1 MGVIVP
7 AGQDQLRVSPERIVA
22 PVCSEV
28 LVKAAICG
36 ADGYLVA
43 NQPVDWSLDRCGVGQ
58 FGSLATNDSRHLLSW
73 WDMPRRIDN
82 WTALGTT
89 AQEAV
94 VLYRGTPDPRDDV
107 QILRGDTWVT
117 VTSATEG
124 TSVVNAC
131 APSTPG
137 MNRATAVIHWVDAD
151 WVFPAAACVTE
162 AGRPHV
168 LTTTVTRR
176 TSGTPLCGWIV
187 RYNVARGASLGY
199 GGGNSLEVPT
209 DANGRASVEVSPNDA
224 GGGSATVAISMIGPA
239 NTPAAGLE
247 LSRTT
252 STITWQVGAPA
263 AAPAG
268 PAPPTPPTD
277 VPPSLDQPPALPGV
291 SPPPTFAQP
300 PQGAAPI
307 PPAGQTPADPYRTVP
322 PTAPPA
328 TSPPQASPY
337 SSTPPAAAAQEPGGK
352 AELDVQMRRISPQQ
366 VAVGEY
372 ASFEVV
378 ITNRGTGIARNVML
392 VDRFDRGL
400 RHPKAQPNVYGI
412 EYAGR
417 DLPPGESQTVTLT
430 FQVVD
435 GGQHCHEITVSAE
448 ATASVSRRDCVTA
461 RQAALEVSLTGP
473 RRQIVGESAAF
484 SAVVRNVGDV
494 PATNIELVFRP
505 DPAIVPTLS
514 ETDAR
519 ALPNGDVLIRIE
531 KLEAGER
538 RPIRLEGR
546 CNADSNR
553 ACTQVLVTADGGVTA
568 AAEACVEILPALG
581 SGTPSTGAAPGTN
594 GAAALAV
601 TTGLKLTISEN
612 KNPAR
617 LREKQTIY
625 ITVENSGQ
633 QTETKVNVRAIL
645 PPEMTIDAAQI
656 QPQNEATVL
665 GQEVRFATIS
675 ELRPGDQRRYV
686 IPVTP
691 NRAGQVQ
698 VRAQMASSNLTTPTT
713 VDSNVIQILP

>member
-1 MGVIVP
+1 MGIVVP
-7 AGQDQLRVSPERIVA
+7 AGQDQLRLSPERIIA

-58 FGSLATNDSRHLLSW
+58 FGNLESNDARHLLSW
-73 WDMPRRIDN
+73 WDMPRRVDN

-137 MNRATAVIHWVDAD
+137 RNRATAIIHWVDAD
-151 WVFPAAACVTE
+151 WVFPPAASVTE

-176 TSGTPLCGWIV
+176 TNGSPLCGWVV
-187 RYNVARGASLGY
+187 RYNVVRGASLGY
-199 GGGNSLEVPT
+199 GGGSSLEVPT

-224 GGGSATVAISMIGPA
+224 GGGSATVGVSIVGPP

-252 STITWQVGAPA
+252 STITWQAGAPA
-263 AAPAG
+263 AVPGAPAPSVP
-268 PAPPTPPTD
+268 PAD
-277 VPPSLDQPPALPGV
+277 VPPTLMQPPASPPGV
-291 SPPPTFAQP
+291 APPPTFAQ

-307 PPAGQTPADPYRTVP
+307 PPAGQAPADPYRAAPSSVP
-322 PTAPPA
+322 PAA
-328 TSPPQASPY
+328 SPPPASPY
-337 SSTPPAAAAQEPGGK
+337 SATPPTDSTQQPGGK
-352 AELDVQMRRISPQQ
+352 AELDVEMRRITPEQAS
-366 VAVGEY
+366 VGENV
-372 ASFEVV
+372 SFEVV
-378 ITNRGTGIARNVML
+378 ITNRGNGMARNVII

-400 RHPKAQPNVYGI
+400 RHPKAQPNVYGV
-412 EYAGR
+412 EYPVGN
-417 DLPPGESQTVTLT
+417 LPPGESQTVNLT
-430 FQVVD
+430 FQVVE
-435 GGQHCHEITVSAE
+435 GGQHCHEVTVSAE
-448 ATASVSRRDCVTA
+448 GTASVTRRDCVTA

-473 RRQIVGESAAF
+473 RRQVVGESAAF

-505 DPAIVPTLS
+505 DAAIVPTLS

-546 CNADSNR
+546 CNAASNR
-553 ACTQVLVTADGGVTA
+553 SCTQVFVTADGGVTA

-581 SGTPSTGAAPGTN
+581 SSAPGTGSTPGTG
-594 GAAALAV
+594 GAAAPA
-601 TTGLKLTISEN
+601 TTGLKLTITEN

-617 LREKQTIY
+617 VREKQIIY
-625 ITVENSGQ
+625 ITIGNSGQ

-645 PPEMTIDAAQI
+645 PPEMAIDAAQI

-675 ELRPGDQRRYV
+675 DLRPGDQRRYV

-691 NRAGQVQ
+691 SRAGQVQ
-698 VRAQMASSNLTTPTT
+698 VRAQVASSTLTTPTT